1 LGQTSEHQNDEL
13 GLSWLIGL
21 PSHMF
26 VLKFD
31 ESALMQMSAHDIQ
44 LRGMI
49 QQLLMHPM
57 TGNHLVLAG

>member
-1 LGQTSEHQNDEL
+1 
-13 GLSWLIGL
+13 
-21 PSHMF
+21 MF

-49 QQLLMHPM
+49 HQLLMHPM